1 VTYEKLKKTH
11 RSFFTHVLT
20 GIIFVTFFQTLRF
33 KEKSPGEVPSL
44 LRMLSKMVLSV
55 LKHSLGSPLHL
66 IFITDSDSRLE
77 VGNPGWR

>member
-1 VTYEKLKKTH
+1 
-11 RSFFTHVLT
+11 VLT
-20 GIIFVTFFQTLRF
+20 GIIFETFFQILRF

-77 VGNPGWR
+77 VGTPGWR